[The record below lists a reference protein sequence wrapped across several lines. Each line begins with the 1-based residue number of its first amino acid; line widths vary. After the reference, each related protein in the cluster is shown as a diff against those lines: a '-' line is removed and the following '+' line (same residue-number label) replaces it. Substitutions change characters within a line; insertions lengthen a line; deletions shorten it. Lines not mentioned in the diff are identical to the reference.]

1 MSELVAALP
10 PSTVDEAGLA
20 GEWELVYSDVELF
33 RSSPFFLAIE
43 VLTHRPA
50 QRHGAA
56 PAAHGCHH
64 TPSTPA
70 LCPDPCRP
78 PQAALDS
85 SPGIPQLGKWLGLTD
100 PTKKSALFFKLHQ
113 LQVKLQAVHRAAL
126 CASSDSTDSR
136 RSRESQA
143 SDVAPTNEEGTSS
156 SWLPRSPPWAPC
168 DIATP
173 YGQNRV
179 IRGVTMRTWTSTT
192 PP

>member
-43 VLTHRPA
+43 VLTRRPA
-50 QRHGAA
+50 QAGRRG
-56 PAAHGCHH
+56 PCR
-64 TPSTPA
+64 A
-70 LCPDPCRP
+70 LLSPHALRCCTVPRP

-113 LQVKLQAVHRAAL
+113 LQVSCRQRTAPHPSHAHPSHAHPRTARRPQRRRPQRRPCSAA
-126 CASSDSTDSR
+126 ASSTSAHLAAAPRRQHSR
-136 RSRESQA
+136 
-143 SDVAPTNEEGTSS
+143 G
-156 SWLPRSPPWAPC
+156 
-168 DIATP
+168 ATRA
-173 YGQNRV
+173 GR
-179 IRGVTMRTWTSTT
+179 
-192 PP
+192 